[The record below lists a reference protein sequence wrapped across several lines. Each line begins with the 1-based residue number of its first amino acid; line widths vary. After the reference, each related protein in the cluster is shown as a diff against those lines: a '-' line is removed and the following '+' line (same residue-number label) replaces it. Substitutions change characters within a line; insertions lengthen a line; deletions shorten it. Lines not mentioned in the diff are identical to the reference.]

1 MLLERIKAHSASLGD
16 RPALM
21 AGEKVS
27 LESVAL
33 GVLDPR
39 CAMDWALGERRREES

>member
-1 MLLERIKAHSASLGD
+1 
-16 RPALM
+16 M

>member
-1 MLLERIKAHSASLGD
+1 MEWEKA
-16 RPALM
+16 
-21 AGEKVS
+21 S

-39 CAMDWALGERRREES
+39 RAMDWASGEGRREES

>member
-1 MLLERIKAHSASLGD
+1 MPLTPRIERGGKLTGV
-16 RPALM
+16 
-21 AGEKVS
+21 EKVS

-39 CAMDWALGERRREES
+39 HAMDWAL